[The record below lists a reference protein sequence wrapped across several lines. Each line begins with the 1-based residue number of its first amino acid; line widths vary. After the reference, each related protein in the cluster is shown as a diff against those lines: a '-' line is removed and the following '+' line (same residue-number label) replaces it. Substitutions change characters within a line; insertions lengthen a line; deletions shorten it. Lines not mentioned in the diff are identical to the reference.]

1 MKKLIQLITGKPDGD
16 GEASRKPQAEILP
29 FLSEK
34 EALIVQLLLDK
45 GGETYGLALVDASNG
60 ELKRGTV
67 YVTLDR
73 MEDKGLVESR
83 KEPNAPGD
91 GPAKRLYRVT
101 GLGQRA
107 FAVRDMLIVG
117 ALGEP
122 AR

>member
-1 MKKLIQLITGKPDGD
+1 MQKFIQLITGKPSGD
-16 GEASRKPQAEILP
+16 DDTSRKPQAEILP
-29 FLSEK
+29 FLTAK
-34 EALIVQLLLDK
+34 EALIVQLLIDK
-45 GGETYGLALVDASNG
+45 GGETYGLALVDASGG

-83 KEPNAPGD
+83 KEPNAPGE

-107 FAVRDMLIVG
+107 FAAQQMLKMG
-117 ALGEP
+117 ALGELV
-122 AR
+122 R